1 MFNKTKTIEKLA
13 KAVVEAALS
22 LCVCECRW
30 YSFHYHLAAK
40 WEREANSERTS
51 VDDLWQLVAQ
61 LGASSRFSFCLHFAP
76 GLFVVAS
83 FEHRRALEPLLC
95 YDLITVVD

>member
-40 WEREANSERTS
+40 WEREANSERTN

-61 LGASSRFSFCLHFAP
+61 LGASSRFSFCLHFALRWCLWWHP
-76 GLFVVAS
+76 S
-83 FEHRRALEPLLC
+83 NTEEPWSHC
-95 YDLITVVD
+95 YAMI

>member
-51 VDDLWQLVAQ
+51 SGNLAPAAGFLSVYTLRCGGVCGGILRTQKS
-61 LGASSRFSFCLHFAP
+61 LGAIAVL
-76 GLFVVAS
+76 
-83 FEHRRALEPLLC
+83 
-95 YDLITVVD
+95 